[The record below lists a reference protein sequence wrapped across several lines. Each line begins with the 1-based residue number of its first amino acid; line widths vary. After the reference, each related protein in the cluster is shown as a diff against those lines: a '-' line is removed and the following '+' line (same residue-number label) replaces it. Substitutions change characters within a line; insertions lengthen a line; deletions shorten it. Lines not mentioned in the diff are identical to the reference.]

1 MFRRFYADPDTF
13 EHRRIFQNRVLW
25 CSCDSFLIMTL
36 HDSSGH
42 IRVVF
47 FPKKLLTG
55 FGAEEYTVRLLED
68 ITGDIFVKRGIDAM
82 RVTQIIN
89 PVLDNFP
96 CEHDIADRICYKVTD
111 RSHATW
117 NITEEE
123 FQDFCEYFANYGQ
136 YKEWQKDKI
145 YNRSILL
152 YLLVFLRITGL
163 RPQEAKAL
171 KRKDFSKDEITFRDQ
186 KTGNLITTKR
196 IIVKVNKS
204 VGSTRTEELTIKD
217 TKTGPSVRAVPIL
230 AKGDRDI
237 VNELLAFSKHDF
249 IFADYYGQFFSSK
262 DVADYIGRVKRSY
275 NKAKGKELD
284 IYAYLMRKTLGSDT
298 EKSGTLAA
306 RKKIMGHQSE
316 YTAGRWYSSADEDD
330 VLSSVWN
337 REYLH
342 EKK

>member
-1 MFRRFYADPDTF
+1 MDAY
-13 EHRRIFQNRVLW
+13 
-25 CSCDSFLIMTL
+25 
-36 HDSSGH
+36 
-42 IRVVF
+42 
-47 FPKKLLTG
+47 
-55 FGAEEYTVRLLED
+55 RLLFQGKS
-68 ITGDIFVKRGIDAM
+68 IQSGPFDA
-82 RVTQIIN
+82 
-89 PVLDNFP
+89 
-96 CEHDIADRICYKVTD
+96 
-111 RSHATW
+111 
-117 NITEEE
+117 
-123 FQDFCEYFANYGQ
+123 YFANYDQ

-196 IIVKVNKS
+196 IIMKVNKS

-230 AKGDRDI
+230 AKEDRDI

-316 YTAGRWYSSADEDD
+316 
-330 VLSSVWN
+330 
-337 REYLH
+337 
-342 EKK
+342 